1 MNVKKVVI
9 ASILVPQS
17 NGLWDPGS
25 LDKLLAHVLEK
36 NPTIDSNR
44 IYCNGYSMGGKGT
57 WEWAMASLERF
68 AAIISKGFIPDLLIG
83 ILIHY
88 GLIFWPYFERLS
100 NIWLQSSP
108 PDLSRDNRAVQVW

>member
-44 IYCNGYSMGGKGT
+44 IYCIGYSMGGKGT
-57 WEWAMASLERF
+57 WE
-68 AAIISKGFIPDLLIG
+68 
-83 ILIHY
+83 
-88 GLIFWPYFERLS
+88 
-100 NIWLQSSP
+100 
-108 PDLSRDNRAVQVW
+108 